1 MRLSKISSI
10 IPIRLMIVKLNRIK
24 KWKLVA
30 LKLINCLIRSLKYRV
45 LRKSGTEK
53 IIPENLS
60 ILYLTITKM
69 KMLNS

>member
-24 KWKLVA
+24 KWKLVT
-30 LKLINCLIRSLKYRV
+30 LKRINCLIQSLKYRV